1 MSSGPEFVSAEFKD
15 GKVILTFTQVG
26 DGMAAKGDKLIGFA
40 IAGDD
45 KKFVW
50 GDATISGDTVIV
62 SSPSVANPTAVRY
75 GWANN
80 PTCNLYNKA
89 GLPAS
94 PFRTDVD

>member
-1 MSSGPEFVSAEFKD
+1 MV
-15 GKVILTFTQVG
+15 
-26 DGMAAKGDKLIGFA
+26 KGDKLTGFA
-40 IAGDD
+40 IAGAD

-50 GDATISGDTVIV
+50 AEAAIDGDKIYVWSDTV
-62 SSPSVANPTAVRY
+62 PNPVVVRY

-94 PFRTDVD
+94 PFRTDPE